1 MVIMDDNALFVDTSV
16 LVYANVIETS
26 LHTTNLQED

>member
-1 MVIMDDNALFVDTSV
+1 MDDNTLFVDTNF
-16 LVYANVIETS
+16 LVYANVIEPP